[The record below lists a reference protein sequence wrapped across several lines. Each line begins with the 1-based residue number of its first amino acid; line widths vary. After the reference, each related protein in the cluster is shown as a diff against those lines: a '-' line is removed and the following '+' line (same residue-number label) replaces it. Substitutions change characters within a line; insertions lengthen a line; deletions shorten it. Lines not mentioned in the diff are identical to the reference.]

1 MSSHDYQGARV
12 HIDTLIE
19 CMYRQRW
26 YSMLHAHLT
35 AVTERIGK
43 DVKKPKD
50 ISSTVYPTICT
61 VLFAVPLVQH
71 ELPEMKEIGKLL
83 SKLCGALIDEQV
95 GLKGYTHGLIKGD
108 HVSLPLVD
116 SHMVSNFPGG
126 SWMVDPEERY
136 KMVVRLCTAKN
147 ITIVDIASLQH
158 VMGHRERR
166 SNVKDNTKSY
176 TNVEQAN
183 IARTSTEAST
193 LSSDTESFEGMFVDG
208 KKMKKKKNKEHIE
221 ETWETVFDRQQG
233 GSVPSPNIVKTHGGW
248 QVASHHSPQ
257 SSTGTN
263 DTGGRGLPPVI
274 SAPGWQAP
282 SPQRDCGNS
291 FEKKID
297 NLGEY
302 HHRMKSSDT
311 NEDEVP
317 HPQPSSKDI
326 DEYLARLRQ

>member
-43 DVKKPKD
+43 NVKKPKD
-50 ISSTVYPTICT
+50 ISSTVYPTICS

-83 SKLCGALIDEQV
+83 SKLCGALIDEQL
-95 GLKGYTHGLIKGD
+95 GLKRYTHGLIKGD
-108 HVSLPLVD
+108 HVALPLVD
-116 SHMVSNFPGG
+116 SHMVSNYPGG
-126 SWMVDPEERY
+126 SWRVDPEERY

-147 ITIVDIASLQH
+147 ISIVDIASLQH
-158 VMGHRERR
+158 VMGHGVGR
-166 SNVKDNTKSY
+166 STFQDSRNS
-176 TNVEQAN
+176 NVEQAS
-183 IARTSTEAST
+183 IGRTSTEAST

-208 KKMKKKKNKEHIE
+208 KKLKKKKKNKAHIE

-233 GSVPSPNIVKTHGGW
+233 KSATPPNIVKTHGGW
-248 QVASHHSPQ
+248 HVASHHSPQ
-257 SSTGTN
+257 SSTGTS
-263 DTGGRGLPPVI
+263 DKGGRGLPPVI

-282 SPQRDCGNS
+282 SPEKDCGNS
-291 FEKKID
+291 FQKKID

-302 HHRMKSSDT
+302 HHRMMSSDS

-317 HPQPSSKDI
+317 HPQSSSKDI